1 MYLSMKF
8 WQNLSPMGK
17 RVVAIAIVFIVAV
30 IASVIGTLTPLTAS
44 DAQSLNDELNST
56 VSSLETNGALL
67 QYIFGNNFEITLI
80 MFIPFIGP
88 IFGLYVLYNTGV
100 AIVAQTIAQ
109 SFPLSPTGVFFSLF
123 LTPVAWLEFIAY
135 STAMAANV
143 WLSYRI
149 VQGRWRHELAN
160 TTKFIAICAVLL
172 FVGAIVETALI
183 MSFG

>member
-1 MYLSMKF
+1 
-8 WQNLSPMGK
+8 MGK
-17 RVVAIAIVFIVAV
+17 RIVTIIILFIAAV
-30 IASVIGTLTPLTAS
+30 IASVLGTLTQLTAQ
-44 DAQSLNDELNST
+44 DAQTINNDLNST
-56 VSSLETNGALL
+56 VSSLEANGALL

-100 AIVAQTIAQ
+100 AIVAQTMAQ
-109 SFPLSPTGVFFSLF
+109 SFQLSPTAVFFSLF

-149 VQGRWRHELAN
+149 VQGSWRHELSN
-160 TTKFIAICAVLL
+160 TTKFIAICAILL
-172 FVGAIVETALI
+172 LSGAIIETALI
-183 MSFG
+183 LALG